1 MHSPNLYEERRG
13 STRRHV
19 FHTVKMFIGADT
31 APGDC
36 LILGISD
43 GGVRLYVVGFDVPDE
58 FVLLLSGDDGIEE
71 QNKFKVVWRQDNEV
85 GAELVSIVQQ
95 PGIAEPERLLAS
107 A

>member
-19 FHTVKMFIGADT
+19 FYTVKMLIGADT
-31 APGDC
+31 APRDC

-58 FVLLLSGDDGIEE
+58 FVLLLSGDDGVEE
-71 QNKFKVVWRQDNEV
+71 QNKFKVIWRHDGEV
-85 GAELVSIVQQ
+85 GAELVSIVQR
-95 PGIAEPERLLAS
+95 PSIAEPERLLAS

>member
-1 MHSPNLYEERRG
+1 MHLPKLYEESG
-13 STRRHV
+13 SARRHV
-19 FHTVKMFIGADT
+19 FHTVQMLIGTDIR
-31 APGDC
+31 PRDC

-71 QNKFKVVWRQDNEV
+71 QNKFKVVWRQGNEV
-85 GAELVSIVQQ
+85 GAELMSIIQQ

>member
-1 MHSPNLYEERRG
+1 MHLPNLYEERRG
-13 STRRHV
+13 ATRRHV
-19 FHTVKMFIGADT
+19 FHTVKMLIGADT
-31 APGDC
+31 APRDC

-85 GAELVSIVQQ
+85 GAELVSIVQR
-95 PGIAEPERLLAS
+95 PSIAEPEKLLAS

>member
-1 MHSPNLYEERRG
+1 ML
-13 STRRHV
+13 
-19 FHTVKMFIGADT
+19 IGADT
-31 APGDC
+31 APRDC

-43 GGVRLYVVGFDVPDE
+43 RGVRLYVVGFDVPDE

-71 QNKFKVVWRQDNEV
+71 QNKFRVAWRQDNEV
-85 GAELVSIVQQ
+85 GAELVSIAQR

>member
-1 MHSPNLYEERRG
+1 MVSIA
-13 STRRHV
+13 STLARE
-19 FHTVKMFIGADT
+19 
-31 APGDC
+31 C

-71 QNKFKVVWRQDNEV
+71 QNKFKVVWRQDDEV
-85 GAELVSIVQQ
+85 GAELVSIVQR
-95 PGIAEPERLLAS
+95 PGITEPVRLLAS

>member
-1 MHSPNLYEERRG
+1 ML
-13 STRRHV
+13 T
-19 FHTVKMFIGADT
+19 GADT
-31 APGDC
+31 APRDC

>member
-1 MHSPNLYEERRG
+1 ML
-13 STRRHV
+13 
-19 FHTVKMFIGADT
+19 IGADT
-31 APGDC
+31 APRDC

-58 FVLLLSGDDGIEE
+58 FVLLLSDDDGIE
-71 QNKFKVVWRQDNEV
+71 QTNKFKVVWRQDSEV
-85 GAELVSIVQQ
+85 GAELVSIVQR

>member
-1 MHSPNLYEERRG
+1 ML
-13 STRRHV
+13 
-19 FHTVKMFIGADT
+19 IGADT
-31 APGDC
+31 APRDC

-71 QNKFKVVWRQDNEV
+71 QNKFKVVWRQGNEV
-85 GAELVSIVQQ
+85 GAELVSIIKR

>member
-19 FHTVKMFIGADT
+19 FHTVKMLTGADT
-31 APGDC
+31 APRDC

-58 FVLLLSGDDGIEE
+58 FDLLLPATMASKNRINSRSSGGRTR
-71 QNKFKVVWRQDNEV
+71 KW
-85 GAELVSIVQQ
+85 APS
-95 PGIAEPERLLAS
+95 
-107 A
+107 